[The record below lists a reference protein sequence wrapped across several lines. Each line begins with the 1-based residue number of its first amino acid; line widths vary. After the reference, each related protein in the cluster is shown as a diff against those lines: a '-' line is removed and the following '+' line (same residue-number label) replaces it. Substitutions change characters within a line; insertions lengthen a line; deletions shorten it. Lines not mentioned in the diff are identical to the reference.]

1 MAHKRQGYRFEND
14 WMLEDFEESTIKEA
28 VTVPVNVKIEAEHVV
43 LNLEKASKILSNAR
57 TISVLDCYCR
67 VKYGHCHAPVDVCID
82 LNETA
87 ERNIRNGIA
96 REIDLDEALDVLRKA
111 HEAGLVPLALSQ
123 GEFYEPGVIN
133 SICSCCSCCCT
144 LLSRIVRFGLASHIL
159 TSQTTSVTDASVCN
173 GCGACIDRCQFGA
186 REMIDGSLSFNPD
199 LCFGCGLCVS
209 TCPTNAINL
218 VDK

>member
-1 MAHKRQGYRFEND
+1 
-14 WMLEDFEESTIKEA
+14 MLEDFEESTIKEA

-87 ERNIRNGIA
+87 ERNIRNGVA

-111 HEAGLVPLALSQ
+111 HEASPPCAQSR
-123 GEFYEPGVIN
+123 GV
-133 SICSCCSCCCT
+133 
-144 LLSRIVRFGLASHIL
+144 L
-159 TSQTTSVTDASVCN
+159 
-173 GCGACIDRCQFGA
+173 
-186 REMIDGSLSFNPD
+186 
-199 LCFGCGLCVS
+199 
-209 TCPTNAINL
+209 
-218 VDK
+218 